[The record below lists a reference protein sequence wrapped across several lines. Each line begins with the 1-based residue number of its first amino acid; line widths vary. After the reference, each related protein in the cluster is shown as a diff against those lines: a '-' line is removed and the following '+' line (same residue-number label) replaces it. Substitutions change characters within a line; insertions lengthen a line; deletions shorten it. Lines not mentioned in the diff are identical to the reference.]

1 MARKTRLPGRTNSKL
16 KRQRQFC
23 GVTQHAMAL
32 CLGMSYNR
40 YCEIGQGKDKEMKPI
55 VSFKGTEKTLVLN
68 KTNFNRI
75 AHLTQQPDT
84 DDWAGHQI
92 TLFVDVTEYQG
103 KSVNC
108 IRIQMAPPQSPV
120 QVDYNP
126 DPKAE
131 APSLDDIP
139 F

>member
-1 MARKTRLPGRTNSKL
+1 MKENEAFPGTHLKWQDVESRPAKL
-16 KRQRQFC
+16 TIAS
-23 GVTQHAMAL
+23 VAM
-32 CLGMSYNR
+32 G
-40 YCEIGQGKDKEMKPI
+40 EIGQGKDKEMKPI

-108 IRIQMAPPQSPV
+108 IRIQMAPPQSSV